1 MLWLLERALATRRVH
16 PCRRTIT
23 PPYAGKHSA
32 QPSQVSPVRCT
43 ERLCRHANHWKCPVV
58 MVSIPLARRHG
69 MCGRVASTRSRSG
82 SEAPE
87 PGPPR
92 LCAGRNRRR
101 RRSATPGMARG
112 ERYVSVDRQSK
123 GGVTVSYSGYKR
135 QRGERRRRQVRAK
148 LREIR
153 RNARHSIGRMDRG
166 RSATIG
172 CGETAPAQTAF
183 SCAGLSGRPALR
195 QISAAA
201 RVRGLRGNFRPDF
214 NGVKNCSANMRIGRQ
229 PRVLQTG
236 AASGVPTRFS

>member
-1 MLWLLERALATRRVH
+1 MKRYDIGDSYLVWLLERVLARRGVH

-101 RRSATPGMARG
+101 RRSATPRTARG

-123 GGVTVSYSGYKR
+123 GGVNFSRIT
-135 QRGERRRRQVRAK
+135 RRRQAAEVSEG
-148 LREIR
+148 L
-153 RNARHSIGRMDRG
+153 G
-166 RSATIG
+166 RSPGPCHTSSASFLSTSSVPLNEI
-172 CGETAPAQTAF
+172 ASPARLP
-183 SCAGLSGRPALR
+183 SNS
-195 QISAAA
+195 
-201 RVRGLRGNFRPDF
+201 
-214 NGVKNCSANMRIGRQ
+214 
-229 PRVLQTG
+229 
-236 AASGVPTRFS
+236 

>member
-1 MLWLLERALATRRVH
+1 LRAWLLERVPAARRALALFWRFVSQYDGDRTRRQSLEM
-16 PCRRTIT
+16 PGRYRF
-23 PPYAGKHSA
+23 HSTRPA
-32 QPSQVSPVRCT
+32 PWKRVS
-43 ERLCRHANHWKCPVV
+43 
-58 MVSIPLARRHG
+58 
-69 MCGRVASTRSRSG
+69 VAS
-82 SEAPE
+82 
-87 PGPPR
+87 
-92 LCAGRNRRR
+92 
-101 RRSATPGMARG
+101 
-112 ERYVSVDRQSK
+112 SVDRQSK

-201 RVRGLRGNFRPDF
+201 RVRGLRGNFRPD
-214 NGVKNCSANMRIGRQ
+214 
-229 PRVLQTG
+229 
-236 AASGVPTRFS
+236 